1 MLILVINCGSSSAKY
16 QLFDAAG
23 EKSLA
28 KGIVERIGHA
38 DSSLKHDKD
47 GHSSLHQ
54 RVLCHDH
61 HAAIGIIVE
70 ILTSGRY
77 GVISSKH
84 EIGGIGHRV
93 VHGGEE
99 FKESTLITD
108 RVVKS
113 IEKTSELAPLHNPP
127 SLSGIRACAKILKGV
142 KQVAVFDTSFHQTMP
157 EEAFMYGIPFDYYKK
172 YGIRKYGFHGTS
184 HRFVSEEAA
193 RVLGR
198 PLKNLK
204 MVTAHLGNGC
214 SMAAVDKGRSRDTTM
229 GFTPLEGLIM
239 GTRSGDLDPAVV
251 LYILEKE
258 NLSLNFVNDLLNK
271 NSGLLGLSGISN
283 DMRDVLKGA
292 SLGRARDKRS
302 RGPVAR
308 RCKLAIEIY
317 IYRIK
322 KYIGAYFA
330 AMGGLDAVV
339 FTAGVGENNPWLVNR
354 IRKELKNV
362 APKKTKFLVIPT
374 NEELLIARDTYGI
387 IRRKNAVT

>member
-1 MLILVINCGSSSAKY
+1 
-16 QLFDAAG
+16 
-23 EKSLA
+23 
-28 KGIVERIGHA
+28 
-38 DSSLKHDKD
+38 
-47 GHSSLHQ
+47 
-54 RVLCHDH
+54 
-61 HAAIGIIVE
+61 AIDIIVDTL
-70 ILTSGRY
+70 ISKRY

-108 RVVKS
+108 RVVRS
-113 IEKTSELAPLHNPP
+113 IEKFSELAPLHNPS

-157 EEAFMYGIPFDYYKK
+157 DRAFMYGIPFDYYKR

-184 HRFVSEEAA
+184 HRFVSEEASK
-193 RVLGR
+193 VLKR
-198 PLKNLK
+198 PLKSLK
-204 MVTAHLGNGC
+204 IITCHLGNGC
-214 SMAAVDKGRSRDTTM
+214 SMAAVAGGKSVDTTM
-229 GFTPLEGLIM
+229 GFTPLEGLLM
-239 GTRSGDLDPAVV
+239 GTRSGDLDPAAV

-292 SLGRARDKRS
+292 RGKGRAA
-302 RGPVAR
+302 V

-317 IYRIK
+317 IYKIK

-339 FTAGVGENNPWLVNR
+339 FTAGVGENNPWLVSR
-354 IRKELKNV
+354 IRNELKNV
-362 APKKTKFLVIPT
+362 VSKKTKFLVIPT

-387 IRRKNAVT
+387 IRRTKNAIT